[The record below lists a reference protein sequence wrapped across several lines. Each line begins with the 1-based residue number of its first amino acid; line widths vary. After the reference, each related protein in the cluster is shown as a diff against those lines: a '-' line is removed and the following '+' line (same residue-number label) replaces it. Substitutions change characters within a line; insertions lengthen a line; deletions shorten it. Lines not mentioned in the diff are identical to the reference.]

1 MATHD
6 TKKLFMNQRLL
17 EIRITDMPNLSL
29 KSRKNIQVLSLT
41 KTIKNSFFIEG
52 LKLLKLLK
60 EGFLLR
66 SGLLILLFW
75 HFGNT
80 AWKVSRYGAFFWSVF
95 SHIRPEF
102 GTILHSKIRAGKNS
116 VFGQLSR
123 KAMRE
128 TCISLSLIVH
138 PFRFLYVFP
147 WFNKLERKFSIKY
160 PLSPIED

>member
-41 KTIKNSFFIEG
+41 KTIKNSFFIEE

-60 EGFLLR
+60 ESFLLR
-66 SGLLILLFW
+66 PGLLIFLFW

-80 AWKVSRYGAFFWSVF
+80 AWKVSRYGFFLVCIFPHSTWIRKDTEFENTDQKKLRIWTIF
-95 SHIRPEF
+95 SQGNE
-102 GTILHSKIRAGKNS
+102 GNLCILVLDCVS
-116 VFGQLSR
+116 F
-123 KAMRE
+123 
-128 TCISLSLIVH
+128 SLSV
-138 PFRFLYVFP
+138 
-147 WFNKLERKFSIKY
+147 WFSMIQYIREKIFH
-160 PLSPIED
+160 